1 MIKGYRI
8 KIFPKEEQ
16 KKIIHKSFGCSRFIY
31 NWCIDR
37 ISENYNETKKTLSS
51 IDLQK
56 EIVMLK
62 KQIEYDW
69 LNEVSATMLKQVTID
84 CSNAYKRW
92 FKHIKKNKITYS
104 KKTLKKCAI
113 QNRQP
118 TIKESECYPKYKTL
132 KSEQKCPTRTDR
144 MTFNGRYVH
153 LEKIGNVK
161 LSKVKIDLDGKLMN
175 ARLSFDGI
183 DYWLSFSVEYKDIQ
197 LEEKSKTEP
206 IGIDL
211 GLKTLVYCS
220 NGNTYEK
227 PRTKMIDKKIKHLQR
242 RISKIYQS
250 MIDYCKETRTK
261 FSALKKSNNLIKLE
275 KELRKYQ
282 IRKTNI
288 LDSNIHRITSDLIK
302 LNPERIVIEDLN
314 VKGLMNNHKLARS
327 IQSSKF
333 YEIRRQ
339 LTYKCDNNN
348 IKLVVADRFYPSSK
362 TCSSCGN
369 IKDDLQ
375 LKDRVY
381 RCPQCGAVIDRDYN
395 ASINLSRIS

>member
-1 MIKGYRI
+1 MIRGYRI

-16 KKIIHKSFGCSRFIY
+16 KKMIHKSFGCTRFIY

-37 ISENYNETKKTLSS
+37 ISENYNKTKKTLSS
-51 IDLQK
+51 IELQK
-56 EIVMLK
+56 EIVILK
-62 KQIEYDW
+62 KQIEYSW
-69 LNEVSATMLKQVTID
+69 LNEVSANMLKQVTID

-92 FKHIKKNKITYS
+92 FKLIKQNNNIKGKPRYKSRKS
-104 KKTLKKCAI
+104 K
-113 QNRQP
+113 QN
-118 TIKESECYPKYKTL
+118 
-132 KSEQKCPTRTDR
+132 CPTRTDR

-153 LEKIGNVK
+153 IEKIGNVK

-175 ARLSFDGI
+175 ARLNFDGI

-197 LEEKSKTEP
+197 LEEKPKTEP

-227 PRTKMIDKKIKHLQR
+227 PHTKMIDKKIKYLQR
-242 RISKIYQS
+242 KISKIYQP

-261 FSALKKSNNLIKLE
+261 FSTLKKSNNLTKLE

-302 LNPERIVIEDLN
+302 INPEKIVIEDLN
-314 VKGLMNNHKLARS
+314 VKGMMSNHKLARS

-339 LTYKCDNNN
+339 LMYKCKNNN
-348 IKLVVADRFYPSSK
+348 IELTVADRFYPSSK

-369 IKDDLQ
+369 IKDDLK

-381 RCPQCGAVIDRDYN
+381 RCPQCGTIIDRDLN
-395 ASINLSRIS
+395 AAINLSRIS

>member
-1 MIKGYRI
+1 MIRGYRI

-16 KKIIHKSFGCSRFIY
+16 KKMIHKSFGCTRFIY

-51 IDLQK
+51 IELQK
-56 EIVMLK
+56 EIVILK
-62 KQIEYDW
+62 KQVKYSW
-69 LNEVSATMLKQVTID
+69 LNEVSANMLKQVTID

-92 FKHIKKNKITYS
+92 FKLIK
-104 KKTLKKCAI
+104 
-113 QNRQP
+113 QNNN
-118 TIKESECYPKYKTL
+118 IKGKPKYKSR
-132 KSEQKCPTRTDR
+132 KSKQNCPTRTDR
-144 MTFNGRYVH
+144 MTFSGRYVH
-153 LEKIGNVK
+153 LEKIGVVK
-161 LSKVKIDLDGKLMN
+161 LSKIKIDLDGKLMN
-175 ARLSFDGI
+175 ARLSFNGI
-183 DYWLSFSVEYKDIQ
+183 DYWLSFSVEYKDIE
-197 LEEKSKTEP
+197 LEEKPKTEP

-227 PRTKMIDKKIKHLQR
+227 PHTKMIDKKIERLQR
-242 RISKIYQS
+242 RISKIYQP

-261 FSALKKSNNLIKLE
+261 FSTLKKSNNLIKLE

-302 LNPERIVIEDLN
+302 INPERIVIEDLN
-314 VKGLMNNHKLARS
+314 VKGMMSNHKLARNV
-327 IQSSKF
+327 QTSKF

-339 LTYKCDNNN
+339 LMYKCENNN
-348 IKLVVADRFYPSSK
+348 IELVVADRFYPSSK
-362 TCSSCGN
+362 TCSSCGK
-369 IKDDLQ
+369 IKDDLK

-381 RCPQCGAVIDRDYN
+381 RCLQCGTIIDRDLN
-395 ASINLSRIS
+395 AAINLSRIS

>member
-1 MIKGYRI
+1 MIRGYRI

-16 KKIIHKSFGCSRFIY
+16 KKMIHKSFGCTRFIY

-51 IDLQK
+51 IELQK
-56 EIVMLK
+56 EIVILK
-62 KQIEYDW
+62 KQVKYSW
-69 LNEVSATMLKQVTID
+69 LNEVSANMLKQVTID

-92 FKHIKKNKITYS
+92 FKLIK
-104 KKTLKKCAI
+104 
-113 QNRQP
+113 QNNN
-118 TIKESECYPKYKTL
+118 IKGKPKYKSR
-132 KSEQKCPTRTDR
+132 KSKQNCPTRTDR
-144 MTFNGRYVH
+144 MTFSGRYVH
-153 LEKIGNVK
+153 LEKIGVVK
-161 LSKVKIDLDGKLMN
+161 LSKIKIDLDGKLMN

-183 DYWLSFSVEYKDIQ
+183 DYWLSFSVEYKDIE
-197 LEEKSKTEP
+197 LEEKPKTEP

-227 PRTKMIDKKIKHLQR
+227 PHTKMIDKKIERLQR
-242 RISKIYQS
+242 RISKIYQP

-261 FSALKKSNNLIKLE
+261 FSTLKKSNNLIKLE

-302 LNPERIVIEDLN
+302 INPERIVIEDLN
-314 VKGLMNNHKLARS
+314 VKGMMSNHKLARNV
-327 IQSSKF
+327 QTSKF

-339 LTYKCDNNN
+339 LMYKCENNN
-348 IKLVVADRFYPSSK
+348 IELVVADRFYPSSK
-362 TCSSCGN
+362 TCSSCGK
-369 IKDDLQ
+369 IKDDLK

-381 RCPQCGAVIDRDYN
+381 RCLQCGTIIDRDLN
-395 ASINLSRIS
+395 AAINLSRIS

>member
-1 MIKGYRI
+1 MIRGYRI
-8 KIFPKEEQ
+8 KIFPNEEQ
-16 KKIIHKSFGCSRFIY
+16 RKMIHKSFGCTRFIY

-51 IDLQK
+51 IELQK
-56 EIVMLK
+56 EIVILK
-62 KQIEYDW
+62 KQIEYSW
-69 LNEVSATMLKQVTID
+69 LNEVSANMLKQVTID

-92 FKHIKKNKITYS
+92 FKLIKQNNNIKGKPRYKSRKS
-104 KKTLKKCAI
+104 K
-113 QNRQP
+113 QN
-118 TIKESECYPKYKTL
+118 
-132 KSEQKCPTRTDR
+132 CPTRTDR

-153 LEKIGNVK
+153 LEKIGVVK
-161 LSKVKIDLDGKLMN
+161 LSKVKIDLSGKLMN

-197 LEEKSKTEP
+197 LEEKPKTEP

-227 PRTKMIDKKIKHLQR
+227 LHTKIIDKKIKHLQR
-242 RISKIYQS
+242 RISKIYQP

-261 FSALKKSNNLIKLE
+261 FSTLKKSNNLIKLE

-302 LNPERIVIEDLN
+302 INPKRIVIEDLN
-314 VKGLMNNHKLARS
+314 VKGMMSNHKLARS

-339 LTYKCDNNN
+339 LMYKCENNN
-348 IKLVVADRFYPSSK
+348 IELVVADRFYPSSK
-362 TCSSCGN
+362 TCSSCGK
-369 IKDDLQ
+369 IKDDLK
-375 LKDRVY
+375 LKARVY
-381 RCPQCGAVIDRDYN
+381 RCPQCGTIIDRDLN
-395 ASINLSRIS
+395 AAINLSRIS

>member
-1 MIKGYRI
+1 MIRGYRI

-16 KKIIHKSFGCSRFIY
+16 KKMIHKSFGCTRFIY

-51 IDLQK
+51 IELQK
-56 EIVMLK
+56 EIVILK
-62 KQIEYDW
+62 KQVEYSW
-69 LNEVSATMLKQVTID
+69 LNEVSANMLKQVTID

-92 FKHIKKNKITYS
+92 FKLIKQNNNIKGKPRYKSRKS
-104 KKTLKKCAI
+104 K
-113 QNRQP
+113 QN
-118 TIKESECYPKYKTL
+118 
-132 KSEQKCPTRTDR
+132 CPTRTDR

-153 LEKIGNVK
+153 LEKIGVVK

-197 LEEKSKTEP
+197 LEEKTKTES

-211 GLKTLVYCS
+211 GLKTLIYCS

-227 PRTKMIDKKIKHLQR
+227 PHTKMIDKKIKHLQR
-242 RISKIYQS
+242 RISKIYQP

-261 FSALKKSNNLIKLE
+261 FSTLKKSNNLIKLE

-282 IRKTNI
+282 IRKINI

-314 VKGLMNNHKLARS
+314 VKGMMSNQKLAKN

-339 LTYKCDNNN
+339 LMYKCENNN
-348 IKLVVADRFYPSSK
+348 IKLIVADRFYPSSK
-362 TCSSCGN
+362 TCSSCGK
-369 IKDDLQ
+369 IKDDLK

-381 RCPQCGAVIDRDYN
+381 RCPQCGAVIDRDLN
-395 ASINLSRIS
+395 AAINLSMIA